1 MVSDGQRD
9 PCHCLATAR
18 WSHSPGLLE
27 WPPGFRGCP
36 DQSETANR
44 PARQTALRP
53 DTLLGPA
60 HGEFLGGRLSAHRA
74 HTKSF
79 AYNGSCGIP
88 CCPVP
93 SVNSCFSP
101 TTRGFVCDGARVDR
115 VGGAAIHPN
124 FRLVQ
129 HRFTADTRINRDPR
143 MVLGGTDAQLVP
155 SISLECS

>member
-44 PARQTALRP
+44 PAKQTALRP

-79 AYNGSCGIP
+79 AQNGSCR
-88 CCPVP
+88 
-93 SVNSCFSP
+93 SEE
-101 TTRGFVCDGARVDR
+101 RR
-115 VGGAAIHPN
+115 VGKECRCG
-124 FRLVQ
+124 RL
-129 HRFTADTRINRDPR
+129 RD
-143 MVLGGTDAQLVP
+143 D
-155 SISLECS
+155 EEE